1 MLEDKGDIRLLYQA
15 IQELDSSV
23 GLNRNNTNAV
33 SLIFVEMDLRYSV
46 FEEVQSTFL
55 KYLAH
60 RSIENIKY
68 LDLIDIINNA
78 LPKDRE
84 LSYVI
89 LNKII
94 IGFANH
100 YYPELQQMANH
111 IISEEGHT
119 IYKYFNPN
127 NIDD

>member
-1 MLEDKGDIRLLYQA
+1 MLEDEGDIKLLYQA
-15 IQELDSSV
+15 IQELNSSV
-23 GLNRNNTNAV
+23 GLNRNGTNTV

-46 FEEVQSTFL
+46 FEEIQSAFL

-60 RSIENIKY
+60 RNIDKIKY
-68 LDLIDIINNA
+68 LDLIDIINNT

-94 IGFANH
+94 IGFAHH
-100 YYPELQQMANH
+100 YYPELQQIANR

-127 NIDD
+127 NIDN

>member
-1 MLEDKGDIRLLYQA
+1 MLEDKGDIRLLYQT
-15 IQELDSSV
+15 IQELDSSI
-23 GLNRNNTNAV
+23 GLNRNSTNAV

-46 FEEVQSTFL
+46 FEEIQGAFL

-60 RSIENIKY
+60 RNIEEIKY

-84 LSYVI
+84 LSYLI

-100 YYPELQQMANH
+100 YYPELQQLANS

-119 IYKYFNPN
+119 IYKHFNPN